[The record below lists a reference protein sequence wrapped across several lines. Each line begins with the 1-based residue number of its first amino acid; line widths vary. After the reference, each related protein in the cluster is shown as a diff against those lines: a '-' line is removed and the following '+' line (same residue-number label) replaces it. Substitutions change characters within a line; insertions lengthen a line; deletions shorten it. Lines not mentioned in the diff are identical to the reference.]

1 MTYVSEGF
9 ILLFAVL
16 LLAFFA
22 QNKSVVYAVLIV
34 LALKFLRLDR
44 ALSFLEDHGLR
55 WSIIFLTAAVLAPFA
70 SDSISI
76 KDMAAQFRTPFG
88 IAAVIMG
95 ALATYLARQGVG
107 LMDST
112 PDIVPAIVIVGG
124 TIIGISL
131 FRGVPVG
138 PLVTSG
144 ILATIFSIY
153 RMFR

>member
-112 PDIVPAIVIVGG
+112 PDIVPAIVGG